1 MCPPGAVVSIEDEV
15 ILPKTNTGTCLY
27 DIEPLTHPISSAEQ
41 ISITLL
47 FRANQYWKIIEDHVI
62 RGNGLTAIGYK
73 LGYLLSS
80 TLETSTSGK
89 AVVNMFRVATL
100 PTPTPDLEQLWNVE
114 SVGITPTLLIVCQ
127 MPRWWLLLCPIP
139 MEWQSPFSSTKFSTC
154 AYCIRTIACKLVL
167 NPSFANPI
175 QQYSVVPGTL
185 WVHWKSPKFKYYHKT
200 SHHAVLK
207 DSSA

>member
-100 PTPTPDLEQLWNVE
+100 PTPTPDLEQL
-114 SVGITPTLLIVCQ
+114 
-127 MPRWWLLLCPIP
+127 
-139 MEWQSPFSSTKFSTC
+139 
-154 AYCIRTIACKLVL
+154 
-167 NPSFANPI
+167 
-175 QQYSVVPGTL
+175 
-185 WVHWKSPKFKYYHKT
+185 
-200 SHHAVLK
+200 
-207 DSSA
+207 